1 MGARK
6 AITAVLTTFDRAEE
20 VRQVEKHLRATGLFR
35 DVLVWRNT
43 HSDNRMVYG
52 RYLAASQARTPLIY
66 TQDDDCLVDNIAELI
81 AAFDGEHLVS
91 AMKPDAIAR
100 YEEQRRRRAQV
111 TLLGW
116 GSVFRRE
123 WISVLD
129 RYISRYGVDE
139 LLLREAD
146 RVFTLLLDRPHH
158 VVPAKIHEFT
168 CARDPRALSMQKSHW
183 EHYRVAVARTTA
195 ILKVARALACR

>member
-1 MGARK
+1 MARK
-6 AITAVLTTFDRAEE
+6 TITAVLTTFDREEE
-20 VRQVEKHLRATGLFR
+20 VRRVEKHLRSTGLFA

-43 HSDNRMVYG
+43 RHQNRMVYG
-52 RYLAASQARTPLIY
+52 RYLAAAQARTPLIY
-66 TQDDDCLVDNIAELI
+66 TQDDDCLVDNIGELI
-81 AAFDGEHLVS
+81 AAFDGKHLVS

-123 WISVLD
+123 WIGVLN
-129 RYISRYGVDE
+129 RYVVRHGVDE

-158 VVPAKIHEFT
+158 VVPARIQEFT

-183 EHYRVAVARTTA
+183 EHYRVAVERATA
-195 ILKVARALACR
+195 ILKVGQALACH